1 MRDHIEI
8 DMPQFEAYIKKMNAV
23 VKNLVESNRIF
34 TRTIQTL
41 ESEGWCD
48 DVYRDAHNY
57 LMEMQGETNVFINI
71 LYELDSE
78 LVMWYGGIFEEYA
91 DEDYTPPH
99 IDMETVAVIPELVR
113 RNDAHFRVSLSTVE
127 TYVNSTRKYVE
138 QITAELDDFDTTHDD
153 FAEYFQT
160 AQYDR
165 LTDELRIPLDNMR
178 QILEEMDAYADYVDR
193 KKPLIWKH
201 LS

>member
-153 FAEYFQT
+153 FAEHFQT